1 MEVLVSVVSS
11 LLSSSVVYFL
21 VQRYFNRKDR
31 KEEEQKEASKDFYT
45 RVDTSLETVRLLAYH
60 RMSEEI
66 ETLLSKGFATPAE
79 RRVLEEMYSNYK
91 DHDWN
96 GDMDSRMEKARSLR
110 TDPPPEWKEATNR
123 G

>member
-1 MEVLVSVVSS
+1 MSVVSS

-31 KEEEQKEASKDFYT
+31 REEEQKRANQDFYN
-45 RVDTSLETVRLLAYH
+45 RIDNSLETVRLLAYH

-66 ETLLSKGFATPAE
+66 ESLLNKGYATPAE
-79 RRVLEEMYSNYK
+79 RRVLEEMYKNYK
-91 DHDWN
+91 NHDWN
-96 GDMDSRMEKARSLR
+96 GDMDARLERVRHLR
-110 TDPPPEWKEATNR
+110 TDPPHSKGVPHH